1 MKGRGALRGLH
12 GVLLGGS
19 LLAASACHP
28 AVSSRNHHMAIEHYN
43 GGLRNLKNH
52 QLQGAFWEF
61 EYANHLDPNI
71 PKVHYS
77 LGHVYYLMH
86 DMTDARIELK
96 KALRHNE
103 DPSSTYNY
111 LGEIALEEREY
122 PEALK
127 NFHMALKNTLNK
139 TPYFPL
145 ANIGKV
151 YMLTGK
157 YEKAKEFFAKAI
169 LRNDRFLPA
178 YYWLGKVHLT
188 EGAYEKALAD
198 FSQTIRLAP
207 NFSAGYYEIGKTYL
221 KLDNPIHAAEAF
233 EEAVRLDPNSKVGVK
248 SKRYLLLLPRIVDGK
263 VVPKGTH
270 KGAGEPQSR
279 ALSGADSPTNEEKM
293 PGTRSQ
299 P

>member
-1 MKGRGALRGLH
+1 
-12 GVLLGGS
+12 
-19 LLAASACHP
+19 
-28 AVSSRNHHMAIEHYN
+28 MAIEHYN

-86 DMTDARIELK
+86 DMTDARIEFK
-96 KALRHNE
+96 KALRHND

-111 LGEIALEEREY
+111 LGEIALEEKEY

-127 NFHMALKNTLNK
+127 NFHKALKNTLNK

-145 ANIGKV
+145 VNIGKV
-151 YMLTGK
+151 YMLTGR
-157 YEKAKEFFAKAI
+157 YEKAKEYFAKAI

-178 YYWLGKVHLT
+178 YYWLGKVHMT

-207 NFSAGYYEIGKTYL
+207 DFSAGYYEIGKAYL
-221 KLDNPIHAAEAF
+221 KLDNPVRAAEAF
-233 EEAVRLDPNSKVGVK
+233 GEAVRLDPNSKVGVK
-248 SKRYLLLLPRIVDGK
+248 SKRYLLLLPKGVDGRK
-263 VVPKGTH
+263 VPKGIPGKAGESPARSFPGDQPPT
-270 KGAGEPQSR
+270 GAGTMSAP
-279 ALSGADSPTNEEKM
+279 
-293 PGTRSQ
+293 RSQ